1 MGENE
6 RIRREKG
13 EWKEERKEKRSVM
26 FCVSAVQNSM
36 AI

>member
-13 EWKEERKEKRSVM
+13 EWKEERKEGGRKKGGRGRKNE
-26 FCVSAVQNSM
+26 A
-36 AI
+36 